1 MFERDVLVLHDKL
14 EAKHEALAAEKAR
27 LLAEHKRTR
36 FEQMQQAAGAS
47 AVEENK
53 FRWGPGC
60 TESFTCGH
68 ECAALR
74 NSVALQKHSTK

>member
-53 FRWGPGC
+53 FRWSPGV
-60 TESFTCGH
+60 H
-68 ECAALR
+68 
-74 NSVALQKHSTK
+74 